1 MILKKDIERVDESL
15 NTRTYWRHF
24 DASTY
29 LRNELYMEFVKSK
42 DKKDTLKKVWAI
54 NMSQKWRC
62 DADALYKIC
71 PSRCPIFDTPLD
83 YGLGKNTVI
92 RNISGESNDWF
103 RPSVD
108 HIVARSNG
116 GSASD
121 VHNLIIISLRANTLK
136 SNLETLEELD
146 KFYQGMKSV
155 YFGKTGS

>member
-1 MILKKDIERVDESL
+1 MIPKQDIERVDESL

-42 DKKDTLKKVWAI
+42 DKQDMLKKVWAI
-54 NMSQKWRC
+54 NMSQKWGC
-62 DADALYKIC
+62 DADALYKKC

-83 YGLGKNTVI
+83 YGLGKNTIV
-92 RNISGESNDWF
+92 RNVSGENNDWF

-116 GSASD
+116 GSVND
-121 VHNLIIISLRANTLK
+121 VANMVIISLRANTLK

-146 KFYQGMKSV
+146 TLYNGLKRV
-155 YFGKTGS
+155 YFT

>member
-1 MILKKDIERVDESL
+1 MIPKQDIERVDESL

-42 DKKDTLKKVWAI
+42 DKQDMLKKVWAI
-54 NMSQKWRC
+54 NMSQKWGC
-62 DADALYKIC
+62 DADALYKKC

-83 YGLGKNTVI
+83 YGLGKNTIV
-92 RNISGESNDWF
+92 RNVSGESNDWF

-116 GSASD
+116 GSVND
-121 VHNLIIISLRANTLK
+121 VANMVIISLRANTLK

-146 KFYQGMKSV
+146 TLYNGLKRV
-155 YFGKTGS
+155 YFT

>member
-1 MILKKDIERVDESL
+1 MIPKQDIERVDESL

-42 DKKDTLKKVWAI
+42 DKQDMLKKVWAI
-54 NMSQKWRC
+54 NMSQKWGC
-62 DADALYKIC
+62 DADALYKKC
-71 PSRCPIFDTPLD
+71 PNRCPIFDTPLD

-92 RNISGESNDWF
+92 RNISGECNDWF

-116 GSASD
+116 GSVND
-121 VHNLIIISLRANTLK
+121 VANMVIISLRANTLK

-146 KFYQGMKSV
+146 TLYNGLKRV
-155 YFGKTGS
+155 YFT